1 MRQIWNPRDL
11 VSEIYLAV
19 LSRYPTADEWKL
31 VAEHSESGAA
41 RGQAAVV
48 DLVWA
53 LINSTEF
60 LYRH

>member
-1 MRQIWNPRDL
+1 MAAHAQ
-11 VSEIYLAV
+11 
-19 LSRYPTADEWKL
+19 TATAK
-31 VAEHSESGAA
+31 
-41 RGQAAVV
+41 GQGAVV

>member
-1 MRQIWNPRDL
+1 VNQL
-11 VSEIYLAV
+11 YLTV
-19 LSRYPTADEWKL
+19 LSRYPSDDEWKL
-31 VAEHSESGAA
+31 VVAHSVSGGV

-48 DLVWA
+48 DLAWA